1 MRVKYLEM
9 PRPPSPVR
17 QLTTGERPE
26 DGAPFLRLAV
36 PVRRRECAPC
46 CLEHNW
52 LKEGES
58 FPKPPYQNRPSIH
71 LMPISYGEGKNA
83 PDLRYPALKWFRA
96 RISEQEYAE
105 FWAAMDAAN
114 LEGTIPFL
122 AFESFPCTFPTWPCH
137 AFCCCLPAQYAMG
150 RRLAGENALN
160 LAVARFNRHLFLP
173 RGMIIRRQREVK
185 EYDGNMVVYDFIRF
199 DLVPPPQHPLA
210 MDRDGTPWRAV
221 DWHLDVH
228 GLRPGTML
236 TDIPPVA
243 RHEWLAHHPD
253 IYPCWQDCNGWCA
266 SHRFIGEPKYYYDVA
281 DPELEDSALAAHLST
296 LNPHDR
302 TADTPKG
309 RLQGQGQAQP
319 ERYHV

>member
-1 MRVKYLEM
+1 
-9 PRPPSPVR
+9 
-17 QLTTGERPE
+17 
-26 DGAPFLRLAV
+26 
-36 PVRRRECAPC
+36 
-46 CLEHNW
+46 
-52 LKEGES
+52 
-58 FPKPPYQNRPSIH
+58 
-71 LMPISYGEGKNA
+71 
-83 PDLRYPALKWFRA
+83 
-96 RISEQEYAE
+96 
-105 FWAAMDAAN
+105 
-114 LEGTIPFL
+114 
-122 AFESFPCTFPTWPCH
+122 
-137 AFCCCLPAQYAMG
+137 MG

-185 EYDGNMVVYDFIRF
+185 EYDGDMVVYDFIRF